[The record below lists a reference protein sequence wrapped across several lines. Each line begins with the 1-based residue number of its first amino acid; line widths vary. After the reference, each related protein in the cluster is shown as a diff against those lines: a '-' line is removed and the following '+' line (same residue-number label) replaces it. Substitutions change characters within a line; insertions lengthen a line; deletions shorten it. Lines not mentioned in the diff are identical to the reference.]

1 MNIDDILL
9 LVPEKYQG
17 IQYVF
22 FFIGLAKLFNV
33 SCGIS
38 GGVLLTSNK
47 YRYDL
52 YINLLLIG
60 LTLFTNMI
68 FIPIYGIEGA
78 ALATAISIVIHN
90 LVKWY
95 LLKKWFGFQPFTYR
109 FLLGVIISL
118 ITLFITSL
126 ISFDFEMLIV
136 RIILKSIFILFS
148 YSLMIIS
155 LRVSPEINKFV
166 FKYL

>member
-1 MNIDDILL
+1 
-9 LVPEKYQG
+9 
-17 IQYVF
+17 
-22 FFIGLAKLFNV
+22 
-33 SCGIS
+33 
-38 GGVLLTSNK
+38 
-47 YRYDL
+47 
-52 YINLLLIG
+52 
-60 LTLFTNMI
+60 MI

-118 ITLFITSL
+118 FTLFITSL
-126 ISFDFEMLIV
+126 ISFDFQMLIV
-136 RIILKSIFILFS
+136 RIMLKSIFILFL

-155 LRVSPEINKFV
+155 LRVSPDINKFI
-166 FKYL
+166 FKYLS